1 MNKVELFKNDC
12 LKLKV
17 RIIKNEDGSISVNAE
32 DIARGLG
39 WVDNSKSATN
49 GAQLSKVRWAR
60 VNDYL
65 TEFGFKDKVGKD
77 DYIPESAFYLLG
89 MKANN
94 KVAKEFQKWLAVDV
108 IPSIRK
114 TGQYTVQQQLKLE
127 EPYTLV
133 KKTYKGNPVMTLKDV
148 EYVSKMSSWKISYYL
163 KGNYGFK
170 INSDYF
176 LLVNDE
182 LRYFKEENNLTSA
195 IPSLFIVT
203 SKGFYKLVDIL
214 KFKVI
219 NEAKEYFE
227 EILKNDNKLKVIK
240 ATFSILEEYNQNRVL
255 LYIKDLLQGQ
265 NTNANDADFFV
276 ETIVNPL
283 RFKELSDGIIQVS
296 TKNDERSIY
305 VKYSDLREERL
316 SQLNKEGNKYIVLIN
331 NKLTIE
337 QKRRE
342 MYTWIKKENSIE
354 WYDNKLKEAF

>member
-1 MNKVELFKNDC
+1 MLVKSFNDDLAWKVQRELVTTYFNIKNIVKVE
-12 LKLKV
+12 
-17 RIIKNEDGSISVNAE
+17 
-32 DIARGLG
+32 
-39 WVDNSKSATN
+39 
-49 GAQLSKVRWAR
+49 
-60 VNDYL
+60 
-65 TEFGFKDKVGKD
+65 
-77 DYIPESAFYLLG
+77 
-89 MKANN
+89 
-94 KVAKEFQKWLAVDV
+94 
-108 IPSIRK
+108 
-114 TGQYTVQQQLKLE
+114 QQQLKLE